1 VTIAVKRVY
10 DPPAAGDGLRVL
22 VDRLWPRGVR
32 KEDARI
38 GYWAKDLA
46 PSTELRK
53 WYGHDP
59 GKWPEFRKRYRKEL
73 DENPEAVAELMAR
86 LSRAGV
92 TLVFGSKETEWNN
105 AAVLKEYL
113 EERLGGSR

>member
-10 DPPAAGDGLRVL
+10 DPPAAGDGFRVL
-22 VDRLWPRGVR
+22 VDRLWPRGIR

-38 GYWAKDLA
+38 GHWAKDLA

-53 WYGHDP
+53 WYGHAP
-59 GKWPEFRKRYRKEL
+59 GKWPEFRKRYRREL
-73 DENPEAVAELMAR
+73 DANTDAVADLLDR
-86 LSRAGV
+86 LPRGAV
-92 TLVFGSKETEWNN
+92 TLVFGSKETELNN

-113 EERLGGSR
+113 EERLGGSG